1 MSATRRRATLV
12 VGAAD
17 PAELVHRE
25 LHFLSVDSKPLNTYT
40 FRLDLLKEGHDDSSG
55 RDFDWWFERLQEAAD
70 QYKEKGGPPPEVEFI
85 EHSCVDGIY
94 HQTAWKGLLGKDGD
108 SSRRIHRTN
117 PNLFE
122 FDLKVATVTR
132 TWTRHHLPD
141 WLRGKEQDVN
151 TNG

>member
-55 RDFDWWFERLQEAAD
+55 RDFDWWFERL
-70 QYKEKGGPPPEVEFI
+70 
-85 EHSCVDGIY
+85 
-94 HQTAWKGLLGKDGD
+94 
-108 SSRRIHRTN
+108 
-117 PNLFE
+117 
-122 FDLKVATVTR
+122 
-132 TWTRHHLPD
+132 
-141 WLRGKEQDVN
+141 
-151 TNG
+151 